1 MIKAGMLEAGTRMA
15 ARFIRGFQIVCG
27 FAAFGVLA
35 AFAGCKKTP
44 EPPAAES
51 SPSSSGST
59 GTPASPPAPSPPPQP
74 AASAL
79 PPVEITW
86 VDPPGLRRVPPKSPI
101 RKASFEVPH
110 AKEDKEDGE
119 LAVFYFGPG
128 QGGTI
133 DANVDRWVKQ
143 FSGVTPG
150 SVKRADREA
159 NGLRQHT
166 VEIQHGTFDAGQMS
180 MGPATGPK
188 KDFALLGA
196 IVEAPSGAYFFKMT
210 GPAHTVAAA
219 REPFYKLLDSIK
231 TAS

>member
-1 MIKAGMLEAGTRMA
+1 MAG
-15 ARFIRGFQIVCG
+15 RFIRGICIVCLTCG
-27 FAAFGVLA
+27 IGQGLA
-35 AFAGCKKTP
+35 CRKAP
-44 EPPAAES
+44 EPPAPES
-51 SPSSSGST
+51 SPS
-59 GTPASPPAPSPPPQP
+59 AAAVPSPRPAEPPP

-86 VDPPGLRRVPPKSPI
+86 VDPPGLRRVPPKSPM

-143 FSGVTPG
+143 FTGVAPG
-150 SVKRADREA
+150 DVKRADREA

-180 MGPATGPK
+180 MGGSGGPK
-188 KDFALLGA
+188 KDYALAGA

-210 GPAHTVAAA
+210 GPAKTVAAA
-219 REPFYKLLDSIK
+219 HAAFFQLLDSVR
-231 TAS
+231 AGS